1 MFYKVVYNG
10 NVIDVLDNLV
20 RLKYQEKHNRMVL
33 CGEDGAQATISSDGN
48 YIWHVEGWYDIPV
61 DGYETVVLKKI
72 DEYEYRRL
80 KALEL
85 GTKEDVIDE
94 FVRQLIVG
102 GGSPLLVD
110 SMKRLYSRQEIDKDA
125 VIMLCNGFSVAED
138 DKLSIL
144 K

>member
-10 NVIDVLDNLV
+10 KVIDVLDNLV

-61 DGYETVVLKKI
+61 DGYETVVLNKI

-85 GTKEDVIDE
+85 GTKEDVMDE
-94 FVRQLIVG
+94 FVRLLIVG
-102 GGSPLLVD
+102 DSSLLVD

-125 VIMLCNGFSVAED
+125 VIKLCNGFGVVEV

>member
-10 NVIDVLDNLV
+10 KVIDVLDNLV
-20 RLKYQEKHNRMVL
+20 RLKYQEKHDRMVL

-61 DGYETVVLKKI
+61 DRYETVSLHAI
-72 DEYEYRRL
+72 DEFEYNRL

-85 GTKEDVIDE
+85 GTKEDVMDE
-94 FVRQLIVG
+94 FVRLLIVG
-102 GGSPLLVD
+102 DSSLLVD

-125 VIMLCNGFSVAED
+125 VIKFCNILGVAED
-138 DKLSIL
+138 DKSSIL